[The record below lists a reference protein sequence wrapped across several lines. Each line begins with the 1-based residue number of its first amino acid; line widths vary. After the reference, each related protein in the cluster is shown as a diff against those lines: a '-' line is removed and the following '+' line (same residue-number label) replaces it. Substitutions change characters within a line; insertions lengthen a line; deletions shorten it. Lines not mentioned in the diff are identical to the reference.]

1 MGPAL
6 IIDPTSGIF
15 IGGLFG
21 FILALPVSLFLAF
34 WISAVKNRKVVV
46 FGAFAGAL
54 LGFLVIQA
62 WVGELIFDSYLPG
75 ADGVSTFFGSLFIC
89 SALGLAGAIL
99 TDLFVARQSRQDYR
113 RPAVHE

>member
-15 IGGLFG
+15 IGDLFG
-21 FILALPVSLFLAF
+21 FILALPVSLFLTF
-34 WISAVKNRKVVV
+34 WLSAVKNRKVVI
-46 FGAFAGAL
+46 FGAFVGAL
-54 LGFLVIQA
+54 LGFMIIQA

-75 ADGVSTFFGSLFIC
+75 ADGGSTFFGSLFIC
-89 SALGLAGAIL
+89 SVLGLAVGML